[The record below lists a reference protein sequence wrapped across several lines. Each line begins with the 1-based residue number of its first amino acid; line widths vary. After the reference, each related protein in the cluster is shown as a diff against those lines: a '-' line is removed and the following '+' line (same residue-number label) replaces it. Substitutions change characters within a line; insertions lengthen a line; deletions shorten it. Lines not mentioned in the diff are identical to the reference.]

1 MLCREQQTFLRDWDV
16 TIPEDQE
23 LFVLPALEYTCDFWI
38 FSDQEPIPWVVFSR
52 GLVNKTGGGDEA
64 RAPAAARPRARALP
78 AWAQAWLAVPASA
91 SGGHASSEGGAATS
105 SAGPA
110 SDEPL
115 TAEQEAEVERE
126 VAEMRAW
133 LSSVFTPPSEEFGA
147 RILGCKWTKRH
158 RGVAWDAVQGF
169 ARTDMAKS
177 FCTLFEF
184 HHTMRFGRG
193 DFSRDEA
200 LLLVEGY
207 CLRMAHYFSIWQDM
221 GFGPMDF
228 DAVAEDLDS
237 VDDLELVEA
246 MLAADDQGLFY
257 EAAQRVRA
265 LRPGQWQGYD

>member
-1 MLCREQQTFLRDWDV
+1 
-16 TIPEDQE
+16 
-23 LFVLPALEYTCDFWI
+23 
-38 FSDQEPIPWVVFSR
+38 
-52 GLVNKTGGGDEA
+52 
-64 RAPAAARPRARALP
+64 
-78 AWAQAWLAVPASA
+78 
-91 SGGHASSEGGAATS
+91 
-105 SAGPA
+105 
-110 SDEPL
+110 
-115 TAEQEAEVERE
+115 
-126 VAEMRAW
+126 
-133 LSSVFTPPSEEFGA
+133 
-147 RILGCKWTKRH
+147 
-158 RGVAWDAVQGF
+158 
-169 ARTDMAKS
+169 MAKS

-184 HHTMRFGRG
+184 NHTMRFGRG